1 MKNKPSKFMELL
13 ETFFDRHL
21 PVSVGVSPN
30 TIKSYKY
37 AFRLLLEYMYNKH
50 GIPAGDIS
58 FEDLNYEN
66 LTGFLDWLENERH
79 CSVSTK
85 NQRLPALLSFSGYAQ
100 NRGFDAAAV
109 FRSSLLKIP
118 LKKGKKQLRT
128 IFTVPEI
135 TILLQMPDETRS
147 TGLRNKVLLSTMYA
161 SGARAQEICDLT
173 VRNVC
178 FNSNETASLILTGK
192 GRKARKIGIPA
203 RCAKMLRQYPIH
215 QGIQNQSNRHVF
227 SSQTHEHMSVS
238 CVEEIF
244 KKYVGAAREKHTDM
258 FMAESYP
265 PHAMRHTTASHMLEA
280 GIPLV
285 VIKNFLGHVS
295 LSSTLI
301 YAEMTQDTTDRHLRE
316 WNEKWFGSEPVE
328 SGSDTENKMPGFLS
342 VK

>member
-1 MKNKPSKFMELL
+1 MELL

-100 NRGFDAAAV
+100 NRDFDAAAV
-109 FRSSLLKIP
+109 FRNSLLKIP

-147 TGLRNKVLLSTMYA
+147 TGLRDKVLLSTMYA
-161 SGARAQEICDLT
+161 SGARAQ
-173 VRNVC
+173 
-178 FNSNETASLILTGK
+178 
-192 GRKARKIGIPA
+192 
-203 RCAKMLRQYPIH
+203 
-215 QGIQNQSNRHVF
+215 
-227 SSQTHEHMSVS
+227 
-238 CVEEIF
+238 
-244 KKYVGAAREKHTDM
+244 
-258 FMAESYP
+258 
-265 PHAMRHTTASHMLEA
+265 
-280 GIPLV
+280 
-285 VIKNFLGHVS
+285 
-295 LSSTLI
+295 
-301 YAEMTQDTTDRHLRE
+301 
-316 WNEKWFGSEPVE
+316 
-328 SGSDTENKMPGFLS
+328 
-342 VK
+342 

>member
-1 MKNKPSKFMELL
+1 MKNKHSKFIELL
-13 ETFFDRHL
+13 GTFFDRYM
-21 PVSVGVSPN
+21 PVSVGASPN

-37 AFRLLLEYMYNKH
+37 AFRLLLEYLYKKH
-50 GIPAGDIS
+50 GIAAGDVS
-58 FEDLNYEN
+58 FTDLDYEH

-85 NQRLPALLSFSGYAQ
+85 NQRLSALLSFSEYAQ
-100 NRGFDAAAV
+100 NRDFEAAAV
-109 FRSSLLKIP
+109 FRNNLLKIP
-118 LKKGKKQLRT
+118 VKKGKKQLRT

-135 TILLQMPDETRS
+135 TILLQMPDETKG
-147 TGLRNKVLLSTMYA
+147 TGFRDKVLLSTMYA

-173 VRNVC
+173 VKNIC
-178 FNSNETASLILTGK
+178 FNSNGTASLVLTGK
-192 GRKARKIGIPA
+192 GSKARKIGIPA
-203 RCAKMLRQYPIH
+203 RCAEMLKQYLSH
-215 QGIQNQSNRHVF
+215 QGIQNRPERHVF
-227 SSQTHEHMSVS
+227 SSQTNEHMSIS

-244 KKYVGAAREKHTDM
+244 KKYVKAAREQHTDM

-280 GIPLV
+280 GVPLV

-301 YAEMTQDTTDRHLRE
+301 YAEMSQDTTDRHLRE
-316 WNEKWFGSEPVE
+316 WNEKWFNTEPAGTE
-328 SGSDTENKMPGFLS
+328 SGTDNKIPDFLS

>member
-1 MKNKPSKFMELL
+1 MELL

-50 GIPAGDIS
+50 GIPAGDIG

-85 NQRLPALLSFSGYAQ
+85 NQRLSALLSFSGYAQ
-100 NRGFDAAAV
+100 NRDFDAAAV
-109 FRSSLLKIP
+109 FRNSLLKIP

-147 TGLRNKVLLSTMYA
+147 TGLRDKVLLSTMYA

-203 RCAKMLRQYPIH
+203 RCAKMLRQYLIH
-215 QGIQNQSNRHVF
+215 QASRT
-227 SSQTHEHMSVS
+227 SQTDMY
-238 CVEEIF
+238 F
-244 KKYVGAAREKHTDM
+244 QARLT
-258 FMAESYP
+258 S
-265 PHAMRHTTASHMLEA
+265 
-280 GIPLV
+280 I
-285 VIKNFLGHVS
+285 
-295 LSSTLI
+295 
-301 YAEMTQDTTDRHLRE
+301 
-316 WNEKWFGSEPVE
+316 
-328 SGSDTENKMPGFLS
+328 
-342 VK
+342 